1 MNTYRKWVSQP
12 LKFLLVRK
20 YLFNIN
26 NEDASQWN
34 KVPVHCSSVFIV
46 YLEQAIFY
54 IITSRYKPEA
64 NRTHVGVGL
73 VSSFFGFRQI
83 FAHINFRSFIYC
95 NLQCISKKGGC
106 YIACSLNSVA
116 YSKISRILV

>member
-12 LKFLLVRK
+12 LKSLLVRK
-20 YLFNIN
+20 YLLNVN

-34 KVPVHCSSVFIV
+34 NVPVHCSSVFIV
-46 YLEQAIFY
+46 YLEQVIFY

-73 VSSFFGFRQI
+73 VSLFFGFRQI
-83 FAHINFRSFIYC
+83 FAHKNLRSFIYC